1 MLFVTI
7 YTGDNMKKLKGFYDS
22 HLHVLGLG
30 FNMNT
35 IDLGVLKSI
44 DEVSNNQSDIDLIFG
59 RGWHEENF
67 KEKRSLHKNDLESI
81 STDEPIIFLRVC
93 GHVLV
98 CNDKA
103 MELAGINKDT
113 PQIEGGSFDYN
124 TGIFTEDAIKLI
136 YKIMP
141 QYTKEDI
148 KEMFVKTNDYL
159 LSQGITSVASDDF
172 STLQVDYELV
182 IEALKEVYEEGRM
195 QIRLTEQVNLPSI
208 ELLNDF
214 ISKGYVNKDFGGFKM
229 GPLKL
234 LADGSLG
241 GRTAY
246 LNDDYSDDIGNRG
259 IQVFKQEELE
269 ELIYLAD
276 SNNMDVAI
284 HAIGDGM
291 IDIIISAIEKSLLK
305 TKRKHRHSI
314 IHCQLATKAQIN
326 RMKDLG
332 ISAIVQPIFLN
343 SDIPIIERR
352 LGDRA
357 KESYLFHTIYKEG
370 VKVGFSTDAPIET
383 VNPFEN
389 IYAAITRKSIKHKEL
404 EPFLINEA
412 FTLDEALECY
422 TKTNYWLT
430 YDEHK
435 QYNDYIIIDK
445 DIHNCDIEELKNINV
460 LETYID
466 GKRVNKRNKE
476 L

>member
-1 MLFVTI
+1 
-7 YTGDNMKKLKGFYDS
+7 MKKLKGFYDS

-35 IDLGVLKSI
+35 INLGILKSI
-44 DEVSNNQSDIDLIFG
+44 DEVCTIKSDKNLIFG

-67 KEKRSLHKNDLESI
+67 KEKRSLYKNDLDTI
-81 STDEPIIFLRVC
+81 SADKPIIFLRVC

-148 KEMFVKTNDYL
+148 KEMFVKANDYL
-159 LSQGITSVASDDF
+159 LSQSITSVASDDF
-172 STLQVDYELV
+172 STLLVPYELV

-208 ELLNDF
+208 ELFKDF
-214 ISKGYVNKDFGGFKM
+214 ISKGYVNKDYGGFKM

-246 LNDDYSDDIGNRG
+246 LNDEYSDDKGNKG
-259 IQVFKQEELE
+259 IEVFNREELV

-291 IDIIISAIEKSLLK
+291 IDIVINAIWKSMCR
-305 TKRKHRHSI
+305 TNRTHHRHSI
-314 IHCQLATKAQIN
+314 IHSQLATKRQIR

-343 SDIPIIERR
+343 SDTPIIECR
-352 LGDRA
+352 LGERS
-357 KESYLFHTIYKEG
+357 KETYLFHTMYKEG
-370 VKVGFSTDAPIET
+370 IKVGFSTDAPVEK

-389 IYAAITRKSIKHKEL
+389 IYTALTRKSIKYNYHNA
-404 EPFLINEA
+404 FLPEEK
-412 FTLDEALECY
+412 FTLEEALECY
-422 TKTNYWLT
+422 TNTNYWLT
-430 YDEHK
+430 YDENK
-435 QYNDYIIIDK
+435 NYNDYIIIDRDIHSCNIEEIK
-445 DIHNCDIEELKNINV
+445 DIEV

-466 GKRVNKRNKE
+466 GKLVYKKE
-476 L
+476 KQ